1 MARVIQSHDADF
13 DLLEIWT
20 HIARHRLD
28 AADRLA
34 ERFDE
39 VFHLLAASPHI
50 GRAVEWLLPGL
61 RRFPVGE
68 YLVFFKPDED
78 GVRIVRVI
86 HGARDITPE
95 LFE

>member
-1 MARVIQSHDADF
+1 MARVTQSRDADF

-39 VFHLLAASPHI
+39 VFRLLAESPQI
-50 GRAVEWLLPGL
+50 GRAVDWLLPGL

-68 YLVFFKPDED
+68 YLVFFMSSED

-86 HGARDITPE
+86 HGAREITPE
-95 LFE
+95 FFE

>member
-1 MARVIQSHDADF
+1 MARIILSRDADF

-39 VFHLLAASPHI
+39 VFRLLAESPQI
-50 GRAVEWLLPGL
+50 GRAVDWLLPGL
-61 RRFPVGE
+61 RRFPIGE
-68 YLVFFKPDED
+68 YLVFFAPSED
-78 GVRIVRVI
+78 GVRIVRVL

>member
-1 MARVIQSHDADF
+1 MARIILSRDADF

-20 HIARHRLD
+20 QIARHRLD

-39 VFHLLAASPHI
+39 VFRLLAESPRI
-50 GRAVEWLLPGL
+50 GRAVDWLLPGM
-61 RRFPVGE
+61 RRFPMGE
-68 YLVFFKPDED
+68 YLVFFTPSED
-78 GVRIVRVI
+78 GVRIVRVL